1 MVPAVRLPLSTPMNR
16 PGFGESMKPS
26 PSMGF
31 AELPP
36 LGSTTLRL
44 PAPRTHHVAE
54 TAPPSSGFGAN
65 QAGVPLAV
73 EHWRTEYG
81 PSFWQLA
88 SASVNA
94 ASAAIT
100 ATQHRMP
107 GILEVLR
114 MAPSEKKPPGPSWGT
129 RRLTLQER

>member
-44 PAPRTHHVAE
+44 PAPRTHHAAE

-73 EHWRTEYG
+73 EHWRTGYG
-81 PSFWQLA
+81 PSLWQLA
-88 SASVNA
+88 IAWPTAPTA
-94 ASAAIT
+94 ATAATI
-100 ATQHRMP
+100 AR
-107 GILEVLR
+107 ILRVRCILFSLLEGSR
-114 MAPSEKKPPGPSWGT
+114 F
-129 RRLTLQER
+129 